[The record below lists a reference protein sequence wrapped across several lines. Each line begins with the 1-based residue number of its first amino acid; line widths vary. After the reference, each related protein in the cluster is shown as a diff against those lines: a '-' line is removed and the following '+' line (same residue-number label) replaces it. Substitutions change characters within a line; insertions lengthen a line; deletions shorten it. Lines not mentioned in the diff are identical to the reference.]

1 MKRAKLLAAVVVTLV
16 MVSVWGSTVSAKRIK
31 WKMATSWPAGILNQK
46 VCDMFAKEVYD
57 MSGGRLQIK
66 VYPAGKLIG
75 ALEVFDAVRMGTIDM
90 ASSTPAYWIG
100 KTEAADF
107 FRSCVFGME
116 AIERL
121 AWMYEG
127 EGMALYEEM
136 YAKFGFGATF
146 PMGILWPEVLAWA
159 NKPIRSMDDFKG
171 LKFRTSGY
179 WGEILADAGAS
190 VVMLP
195 GGEVYE
201 ALQRNVIDAAEFA
214 TPGIDKILAF
224 YEISTHMLVPGVH
237 QPSSMMDIIISKK
250 SWKKLPPDLKAIVK
264 NAAMAITLRSLTIGL
279 VEDTEALEFFKEKG
293 VNIEYLDP
301 EIQRTLRAKAYAL
314 MDQKGAKDPFIKR
327 IWESQK
333 KFHEKVRLHKKLTTP
348 LYE

>member
-1 MKRAKLLAAVVVTLV
+1 MERVKLLVTLV
-16 MVSVWGSTVSAKRIK
+16 IVMVLGLGSPAFAKKIR
-31 WKMATSWPAGILNQK
+31 WKMATSWPAGILNQRLA
-46 VCDMFAKEVYD
+46 DMFATEVRD
-57 MSGGRLQIK
+57 MSGGRLEIK
-66 VYPAGKLIG
+66 VYPGGKLIG
-75 ALEVFDAVRMGTIDM
+75 ALEVFDAVRMGTIDI

-127 EGMALYEEM
+127 EGMELYHEM
-136 YAKFGFGATF
+136 YAKFGFGAAF
-146 PMGILWPEVLAWA
+146 PMGILWPEGLAWS
-159 NKPIRSMDDFKG
+159 NKPIRSMDDFEG

-179 WGEILADAGAS
+179 WGEILAEAGAS

-201 ALQRNVIDAAEFA
+201 GLQRKVIDAAEFA

-224 YEISTHMLVPGVH
+224 YEISNHMLVPGVH
-237 QPSSMMDIIISKK
+237 QPSSMMDIIINKR
-250 SWKKLPPDLKAIVK
+250 SWEKLPADLKAIVK

-293 VNIEYLDP
+293 LNIEYLDP
-301 EIQRTLRAKAYAL
+301 EIQHSLRAKAYAL
-314 MDQKGAKDPFIKR
+314 MEEKGAKDPFIKR
-327 IWESQK
+327 IWESQR
-333 KFHEKVRLHKKLTTP
+333 KFQEKVRLHKKLMTP
-348 LYE
+348 IYE

>member
-1 MKRAKLLAAVVVTLV
+1 MLVIVIVLGFGSPAFAKKI
-16 MVSVWGSTVSAKRIK
+16 S
-31 WKMATSWPAGILNQK
+31 WKMATSWPAGILNQRL
-46 VCDMFAKEVYD
+46 CDMFAKEVLD
-57 MSGGRLQIK
+57 MSGGRLEIK
-66 VYPAGKLIG
+66 VYPGGKLIG
-75 ALEVFDAVRMGTIDM
+75 ALEVFDAVRMGTIDI

-127 EGMALYEEM
+127 EGMELYHEM
-136 YAKFGFGATF
+136 YSKFGFGAAF
-146 PMGILWPEVLAWA
+146 PMGILWPEGLAWS

-179 WGEILADAGAS
+179 WGEILAEAGAS

-201 ALQRNVIDAAEFA
+201 ALQRKVIDAAEFA
-214 TPGIDKILAF
+214 TPGIDRILAF
-224 YEISTHMLVPGVH
+224 FEITDHMLVPGVH
-237 QPSSMMDIIISKK
+237 QPSSMMDIIINKK
-250 SWKKLPPDLKAIVK
+250 SWENLPADLKAIVK

-279 VEDTEALEFFKEKG
+279 VDDTEALEFFKEKG
-293 VNIEYLDP
+293 LNIEYLDP
-301 EIQRTLRAKAYAL
+301 EIQRSLRARAYAL
-314 MDQKGAKDPFIKR
+314 MEKKGAKDPFIKR
-327 IWESQK
+327 IWESQR
-333 KFHEKVRLHKKLTTP
+333 KFQEKVRLHKELMTP
-348 LYE
+348 IYE